1 MRARMSSYCRSA
13 SSAARSPMAIAAAA
27 VCGCEKRGIVRGVV
41 VSGCDRA
48 QRRGQSKGWREQID
62 CEAAQI
68 TRTRRTSELLL
79 RLQSQNRKIC
89 HTCKKSAERPEKSCP
104 TRTCMRCA
112 SEARAGARRSS
123 LKLDGGAAASAANA
137 EDGSESAL
145 GIVAAS
151 APNGESGERCG
162 GEGSGSPSHA
172 SRDMGGESRRGLK
185 ALSMPNF
192 LQMFKKKNFRGQ
204 NFEKSGFPFHD
215 LDFIEKISGKFF
227 GLLLS
232 IEFLCRAL
240 ITRWRQ
246 PCRATEHRR
255 DLRIGATAEAPQ
267 HTYEFA
273 SMQ

>member
-1 MRARMSSYCRSA
+1 
-13 SSAARSPMAIAAAA
+13 
-27 VCGCEKRGIVRGVV
+27 
-41 VSGCDRA
+41 
-48 QRRGQSKGWREQID
+48 
-62 CEAAQI
+62 
-68 TRTRRTSELLL
+68 
-79 RLQSQNRKIC
+79 
-89 HTCKKSAERPEKSCP
+89 
-104 TRTCMRCA
+104 MRCA

-215 LDFIEKISGKFF
+215 LDFIWILSRKF
-227 GLLLS
+227 L
-232 IEFLCRAL
+232 ENFLGFFCRSSFSAAHSYTL
-240 ITRWRQ
+240 AATLPCDRTPTR
-246 PCRATEHRR
+246 PAYRR
-255 DLRIGATAEAPQ
+255 
-267 HTYEFA
+267 H
-273 SMQ
+273 S